1 MTVRRKTFLI
11 IAITCVGLVIVLYAA
26 SRSFL
31 LGGFVKLEQA
41 SARENVQRVLNALDQ
56 DLGAVDRFTYD
67 RGYAGDASIQLCRLD
82 GRLRTHRGI
91 EKPRHS
97 HESPR

>member
-56 DLGAVDRFTYD
+56 DLGLMDRFTYFRSATD
-67 RGYAGDASIQLCRLD
+67 GIYNAMPNPTPESIGSLFGPDAAGSRGSRL
-82 GRLRTHRGI
+82 
-91 EKPRHS
+91 
-97 HESPR
+97 